1 MENRCIIV
9 SGGVFSPA
17 PEQQPGDFV
26 IACDR
31 GYAYCERLG
40 LTPDLF
46 IGDFDSYSGAVAPGV
61 AVERL
66 IPEKDDTDTGHAIT
80 YALSHG
86 FRELVLVCALGGRL
100 DHLYANLQAA
110 AFAVANGGCRVTI
123 HDSETMLYFLT
134 EGSITLPRR
143 EGWSLSVFAVS
154 DTCEDVCITGGK
166 YALNHAVVTNTFPIG
181 MSNQWAAEEAKIS
194 VGKGILMVM
203 SARM

>member
-80 YALSHG
+80 YALAHG
-86 FRELVLVCALGGRL
+86 FRTLVLTCALGGGWITRWPISRTQRTPP
-100 DHLYANLQAA
+100 Y
-110 AFAVANGGCRVTI
+110 RVR
-123 HDSETMLYFLT
+123 
-134 EGSITLPRR
+134 P
-143 EGWSLSVFAVS
+143 
-154 DTCEDVCITGGK
+154 
-166 YALNHAVVTNTFPIG
+166 
-181 MSNQWAAEEAKIS
+181 
-194 VGKGILMVM
+194 
-203 SARM
+203 

>member
-61 AVERL
+61 AVAPKPSRFQGQSPERG
-66 IPEKDDTDTGHAIT
+66 ERRRTG
-80 YALSHG
+80 
-86 FRELVLVCALGGRL
+86 RVR
-100 DHLYANLQAA
+100 DHS
-110 AFAVANGGCRVTI
+110 G
-123 HDSETMLYFLT
+123 
-134 EGSITLPRR
+134 
-143 EGWSLSVFAVS
+143 
-154 DTCEDVCITGGK
+154 
-166 YALNHAVVTNTFPIG
+166 
-181 MSNQWAAEEAKIS
+181 
-194 VGKGILMVM
+194 
-203 SARM
+203 

>member
-1 MENRCIIV
+1 MKNRCIIV

-80 YALSHG
+80 YALAHG
-86 FRELVLVCALGGRL
+86 FRTLVLTCALGGRL
-100 DHLYANLQAA
+100 DHTLANLQNAA
-110 AFAVANGGCRVTI
+110 LRGQRHMAQQIGIQRGGIERSAAVIVQRGRI
-123 HDSETMLYFLT
+123 
-134 EGSITLPRR
+134 EGLFKTDHLFSLPL
-143 EGWSLSVFAVS
+143 SLSV
-154 DTCEDVCITGGK
+154 
-166 YALNHAVVTNTFPIG
+166 
-181 MSNQWAAEEAKIS
+181 
-194 VGKGILMVM
+194 
-203 SARM
+203 